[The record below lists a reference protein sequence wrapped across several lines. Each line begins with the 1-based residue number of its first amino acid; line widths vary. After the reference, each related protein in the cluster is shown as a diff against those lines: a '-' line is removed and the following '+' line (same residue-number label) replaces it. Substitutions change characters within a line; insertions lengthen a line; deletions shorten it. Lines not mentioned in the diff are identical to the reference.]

1 MIYDCFPFFNE
12 LDLLEIR
19 LNELDSVVDK
29 FVLVESTKTFQKQDK
44 PIFYAENKD
53 RFKQFSDKI
62 INIVIDKFPVF
73 SFHKFRMFTSW
84 DYSNYQK
91 NQIIQG
97 LKHCQPDDVIIVSD
111 MDEIPRASKV
121 LEFKDKPGI
130 KIFQQ
135 KFFNYFLNCAAVEA
149 PNEAHLLKKD
159 GYIYWKGTVM
169 LNFKDFTDFK
179 NARLQRN
186 EKAENIHQVEEG
198 GWHFSFLGDWKQIIY
213 KLNAWEHAK
222 ELKYSPEYL
231 RDPDK
236 IKEIINNGEDLFGR
250 DFKYKFIDLDDSYP
264 KYLINN
270 KDKFRH
276 LIQLPLR
283 ITTKRITNG

>member
-29 FVLVESTKTFQKQDK
+29 FVLVESTKTFQKQEK

-62 INIVIDKFPVF
+62 IHIVVDKFPVF
-73 SFHKFRMFTSW
+73 SFAKFRMFTSW

-91 NQIIQG
+91 NQIMQG
-97 LKHCQPDDVIIVSD
+97 LKHCQPGDVIIVSD

-121 LEFKDKPGI
+121 LEFKNKPGI
-130 KIFQQ
+130 KVFQQ

-149 PNEAHLLKKD
+149 PNEPHLLKND
-159 GYIYWKGTVM
+159 ECIYWRGSVM
-169 LNFKDFTDFK
+169 LNFEGFTNFK

-186 EKAENIHQVEEG
+186 EQAKNIHQVEEG
-198 GWHFSFLGDWKQIIY
+198 GWHFSFLGDWKQITY
-213 KLNAWEHAK
+213 KLSAWEHAK

-231 RDPDK
+231 SNPDK
-236 IKEIINNGEDLFGR
+236 IKEIINSGEDLFGR
-250 DFKYKFIDLDDSYP
+250 AFKYKFIDLDDSYP

-270 KDKFRH
+270 QDKFGH
-276 LIQLPLR
+276 LI
-283 ITTKRITNG
+283 K

>member
-1 MIYDCFPFFNE
+1 MTYDCFPFFNE

-62 INIVIDKFPVF
+62 IHVVVDKFPIF
-73 SFHKFRMFTSW
+73 SFTKFRMFTSW

-91 NQIIQG
+91 NQIMQG

-121 LEFKDKPGI
+121 LEFKNKPGI
-130 KIFQQ
+130 KVFQQ
-135 KFFNYFLNCAAVEA
+135 KFFNYFLNCATIET

-169 LNFKDFTDFK
+169 LNFEDFTDFK

-186 EKAENIHQVEEG
+186 EEAENIHQVEEG

-231 RDPDK
+231 RDPDR

-264 KYLINN
+264 KHLIHNQ
-270 KDKFRH
+270 DKFGH
-276 LIQLPLR
+276 LI
-283 ITTKRITNG
+283 K